1 MRSGFDINLIQ
12 GDGYLVIPLSMIRL
26 SNSQTPE
33 ETYKIFQYFSK
44 KLATYSNDVILLY
57 TSGLYFNDENI
68 TYAKRIKINEQMINH
83 SLALRKLIHKK
94 KEFVP
99 GAFHFLPIEY
109 IILNCK
115 DFKTFFN
122 KLKKLVKTD
131 NKFKE
136 CIKKDMGKREYN
148 EANENFI
155 LEEVAV
161 THIIRER
168 LVEFPRTL
176 VKNDIWRLIIYPGTY
191 MESDKYQWDNKILP
205 QNDTINPFHDSQY
218 NFEKKKLFVYSD
230 M

>member
-26 SNSQTPE
+26 GNSQSPE
-33 ETYKIFQYFSK
+33 ETYKIFHYFSK
-44 KLATYSNDVILLY
+44 KLATFTNDVILLY

-68 TYAKRIKINEQMINH
+68 TYEKRVKINEQMINH
-83 SLALRKLIHKK
+83 SLALRKLIQKK
-94 KEFVP
+94 KEFMP
-99 GAFHFLPIEY
+99 GAFHFLPIDY

-115 DFKTFFN
+115 DFRVFFN
-122 KLKKLVKTD
+122 KLKKLVKED
-131 NKFKE
+131 KKFKE
-136 CIKKDMGKREYN
+136 CVKIDMGKREYN

-161 THIIRER
+161 AHIIKER

-176 VKNDIWRLIIYPGTY
+176 VKNDIWRLIAYPGTY
-191 MESDKYQWDNKILP
+191 MESDKYQWNNKILP
-205 QNDTINPFHDSQY
+205 QNDTINPFRGTQY
-218 NFEKKKLFVYSD
+218 DFEKKKLFIYSE